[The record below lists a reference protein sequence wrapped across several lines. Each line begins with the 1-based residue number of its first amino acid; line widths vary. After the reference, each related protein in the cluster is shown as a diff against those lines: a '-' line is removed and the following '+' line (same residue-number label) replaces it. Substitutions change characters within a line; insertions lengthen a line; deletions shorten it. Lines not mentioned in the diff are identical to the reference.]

1 MEYRRPFFGEVLN
14 SRPRDSYV
22 LATQALLPMG
32 GGDRGLSRAQYLSD
46 PAVNAK
52 LAAVAATTGSERA
65 ATFCQA
71 RR

>member
-46 PAVNAK
+46 PAVNA
-52 LAAVAATTGSERA
+52 
-65 ATFCQA
+65 
-71 RR
+71 